1 MVEMQTCFEERLPK
15 VVGTESEL
23 REAITNLI
31 LNAVDA
37 MPTGGTLTL
46 RTKSRGWTPEDSG
59 KRHSTH
65 VMLEICDTG
74 VGMDEQARKR
84 CLEPFYSTKGRRGT
98 GLGLAMVYGI
108 MERHEGTIEVESEL
122 NKGTT
127 MRLVFPIRALPQ
139 RGAVT
144 GPPVPVSLP
153 AMHILCIDDEPLLRE
168 ILRNLLSNGGHRV
181 EVADGGQAGLQI
193 FRAARE
199 HGEPFDVVI
208 TDLGMPHLDGRQ
220 LSLVLK
226 RESPAT
232 PVIMLTGWGTIMK
245 QDGDLPSQV
254 DGLLSKP
261 PKITELYEMLA
272 KVTQKQNGGQ
282 DKTLN

>member
-1 MVEMQTCFEERLPK
+1 
-15 VVGTESEL
+15 
-23 REAITNLI
+23 
-31 LNAVDA
+31 
-37 MPTGGTLTL
+37 
-46 RTKSRGWTPEDSG
+46 
-59 KRHSTH
+59 
-65 VMLEICDTG
+65 
-74 VGMDEQARKR
+74 
-84 CLEPFYSTKGRRGT
+84 
-98 GLGLAMVYGI
+98 
-108 MERHEGTIEVESEL
+108 
-122 NKGTT
+122 
-127 MRLVFPIRALPQ
+127 
-139 RGAVT
+139 
-144 GPPVPVSLP
+144 
-153 AMHILCIDDEPLLRE
+153 MHILCIDDEPLLRE
-168 ILRNLLSNGGHRV
+168 ILRDILSNGGHRV

-193 FRAARE
+193 FRAARQ

-220 LSLVLK
+220 LSQVLK